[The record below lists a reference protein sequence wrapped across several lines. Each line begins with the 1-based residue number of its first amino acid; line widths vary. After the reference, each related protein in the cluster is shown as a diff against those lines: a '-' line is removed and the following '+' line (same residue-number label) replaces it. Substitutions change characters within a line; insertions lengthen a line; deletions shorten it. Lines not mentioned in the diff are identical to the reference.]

1 VVVDTPQQSY
11 SREDVRRMLG
21 VTERQLRSWSRQGL
35 IGTDA
40 PSFSFHDLLALKTLL
55 KLREQG
61 LAPRMIARALDS
73 LKRKLAGV
81 ERPLSELKII
91 SDGGKIAVQIDG
103 QRMDAI
109 SGQLLLNFDESDL
122 QKLASFPVKQSD
134 PAIKERE
141 AEAHFQHGLQLEETG
156 APVEQ
161 AIAAYKKAIAA
172 NPYAAGALVNLGTLY
187 YRMRK
192 FTEAEDLY
200 QRAIQADPRYPLA
213 HFNLGNLF
221 DEMGDTDRA
230 RRHYELALEVN
241 PSYSDAHF
249 NLALLCERSGQ
260 SLQAVAHWKAYL
272 KLDSGSSW
280 ARVARRQLDRLKASS
295 LIKTGGGRGGSAS

>member
-1 VVVDTPQQSY
+1 VVVETPQQQY

-21 VTERQLRSWSRQGL
+21 VTEKQLRSWERQGL
-35 IGTDA
+35 MHSTA
-40 PSFSFHDLLALKTLL
+40 ASFTFHDLIALKTLL
-55 KLREQG
+55 KLREQRIP
-61 LAPRMIARALDS
+61 PRIIARALAS

-91 SDGGKIAVQIDG
+91 SDGGKITVQLDG
-103 QRMDAI
+103 ARMDAL
-109 SGQLLLNFDESDL
+109 SGQMLLNFDEAEL
-122 QKLASFPVKQSD
+122 QTLAAIPMKGPDPVL
-134 PAIKERE
+134 KERE

-156 APVEQ
+156 APVDK
-161 AIAAYKKAIAA
+161 ALDAYKKAIAA

-192 FTEAEDLY
+192 FTDAESHY
-200 QRAIQADPRYPLA
+200 QRAIEADPKYALA
-213 HFNLGNLF
+213 HFNLGNLY
-221 DEMGDTDRA
+221 DEMGNIDRA
-230 RRHYELALEVN
+230 RSHYEAALAVN

-260 SLQAVAHWKAYL
+260 ALQAVGHWKAYL

-295 LIKTGGGRGGSAS
+295 LVHSGGSRGE

>member
-1 VVVDTPQQSY
+1 
-11 SREDVRRMLG
+11 MLG
-21 VTERQLRSWSRQGL
+21 VTERHLRSWSRQGL
-35 IGTDA
+35 IGTDV
-40 PSFSFHDLLALKTLL
+40 PTFSFHDLLALKTLQ

-61 LAPRMIARALDS
+61 IAPRIIARALAS
-73 LKRKLAGV
+73 LKQKLAHI

-91 SDGGKIAVQIDG
+91 SDGGKIAVQLGG

-109 SGQLLLNFDESDL
+109 SGQLLLNFDEADL
-122 QKLASFPVKQSD
+122 QKLASIPLKPADPV
-134 PAIKERE
+134 IRERE

-156 APVEQ
+156 APAED
-161 AIAAYKKAIAA
+161 AITAYKKAIAA

-187 YRMRK
+187 YRMRR
-192 FTEAEDLY
+192 FTEADEHY
-200 QRAIQADPRYPLA
+200 QRAITADPKYALA
-213 HFNLGNLF
+213 HFNLGNLY
-221 DEMGDTDRA
+221 DEMGDIDRA
-230 RRHYELALEVN
+230 RRHYELALDVN

-260 SLQAVAHWKAYL
+260 ALQAVAHWKSYL

-295 LIKTGGGRGGSAS
+295 LVKTGGSRNE

>member
-1 VVVDTPQQSY
+1 VVVETPQQQY

-21 VTERQLRSWSRQGL
+21 VTERHLRSWGRQGL
-35 IGTDA
+35 IGVDA
-40 PSFSFHDLLALKTLL
+40 PSFSFHDLLALKTLQ

-61 LAPRMIARALDS
+61 IAPRIIARALTS
-73 LKRKLAGV
+73 LKQKLAHV
-81 ERPLSELKII
+81 ERPLSELKIL
-91 SDGGKIAVQIDG
+91 SDGGKIAVQIGG
-103 QRMDAI
+103 QKMDAI
-109 SGQLLLNFDESDL
+109 SGQLLLNFDEADL
-122 QKLASFPVKQSD
+122 RKLASFPAKQTD
-134 PAIKERE
+134 PAMKERE

-156 APVEQ
+156 APVEDT
-161 AIAAYKKAIAA
+161 ITAYKKAIAA

-192 FTEAEDLY
+192 FSDAQEHYL
-200 QRAIQADPRYPLA
+200 RAIEADPKYALA

-221 DEMGDTDRA
+221 DETGDIDRA

-249 NLALLCERSGQ
+249 NLALLCERSSQ
-260 SLQAVAHWKAYL
+260 TLQAVAHWKAYL

-295 LIKTGGGRGGSAS
+295 LVKTGGTRND